1 MPGRF
6 NDAVDEEP
14 IFETVSQFSGGMD
27 EFSTPTELPA
37 NVSQRIVNMVEDS
50 SGKAR
55 TRAGADPLGAVL
67 SAGQRVQCLTYF
79 DTPTT
84 ERLYAA
90 INASLRSWDGA
101 SWSTV
106 GAYPFG
112 ANTIQ
117 MMFQGN
123 NKLYCSSG
131 VGQWQ
136 SYDGAAWAAL
146 GSGVTDPPVGAT
158 LGCWHTERPF
168 AAGVASKPSTLYVG
182 DIAGGGAG
190 TWNNSI
196 DIGRGEGQAITA
208 ITTFKGEWLFVGK
221 TGSAYIV
228 ITDPTISV
236 ANWEVLRIAG
246 SVGVIGTP
254 IAVADTVFFLSSD
267 GIRAMA
273 PSTSTEYPFEVQ
285 PPISQPMQP
294 YIDRIN
300 WAVARK
306 SVGWRYKELVFFAV
320 PLDSATEPN
329 YTLVLNIRT
338 QAWMGYW
345 SGWTPTCAATTQFGD
360 VDRMVFG
367 DSLGYVQQ
375 WKDYVSESDNSRFR
389 DNGVDV
395 PWLLRG
401 RATNLGEPSNF
412 KDPSWAQ
419 VRFVDSATNVRIRIY
434 LDGTEARTFDRSLI
448 KFQNQLP
455 VNLPFNLAQNLPSD
469 QPMALDALREFKE
482 AFIEIEGSG
491 KVVVRSVSFAAFM
504 NTHDDE

>member
-14 IFETVSQFSGGMD
+14 IFETISQFSGGMD

-37 NVSQRIVNMVEDS
+37 NVSQRFVNMLQDL

-79 DTPTT
+79 DIPGT

-101 SWSTV
+101 TWSTV

-123 NKLYCSSG
+123 NLLYCSSG

-136 SYDGAAWAAL
+136 SYNGAAWTAL
-146 GSGVTDPPVGAT
+146 GTGAGNPPVGAT
-158 LGCWHTERPF
+158 LACWHTERPF
-168 AAGVASKPSTLYVG
+168 AAGDAANPDTLYIG

-196 DIGRGEGQAITA
+196 RIGRGEGQAITA

-221 TGSAYIV
+221 GGSAYVV
-228 ITDPTISV
+228 ITDPTIAV
-236 ANWEVLRIAG
+236 ANWEVLRIADK
-246 SVGVIGTP
+246 VGV
-254 IAVADTVFFLSSD
+254 VAAPVAMLDTVFFLSSD

-273 PSTSTEYPFEVQ
+273 PTDSPDYPFEVQ

-300 WAVARK
+300 WSVARK
-306 SVGWRYKELVFFAV
+306 SVGWRYKEFIYFSV

-329 YTLVLNIRT
+329 YTLVLNTRT

-345 SGWTPTCAATTQFGD
+345 SGWTPTCATITQFQD

-367 DSLGYVQQ
+367 DSLGFVNQ
-375 WKDYVSESDNSRFR
+375 WKDYLAEGDASRHT
-389 DNGVDV
+389 DNGVEV
-395 PWLLRG
+395 PWLLRT
-401 RATNLGEPSNF
+401 RATNVGEPSNF
-412 KDPSWAQ
+412 KDPTWAQ
-419 VRFVDSATNVRIRIY
+419 VRFVDSSLNVRIRIY
-434 LDGTEARTFDRSLI
+434 LDGIEARTFDRSLI
-448 KFQNQLP
+448 KVQNQLP

-482 AFIEIEGSG
+482 AFMEIEGSG
-491 KVVVRSVSFAAFM
+491 RVVIRSASFAAFM